1 MSSPINIQQSVLQT
15 VMAERVQQVQQ
26 QHPDMQQRYFENH
39 LSQERIKKM
48 HKVNDS
54 KEMENVRFREK
65 EEQRQPRDQHGN
77 GDTETRDID
86 VEASISP
93 DQPGRINIKV

>member
-15 VMAERVQQVQQ
+15 VITERIQQVQQ
-26 QHPDMQQRYFENH
+26 QHPDMQQRYFDQH

-48 HKVNDS
+48 HKVNDYEE
-54 KEMENVRFREK
+54 KENVRFREK
-65 EEQRQPRDQHGN
+65 KEQRQPRDQHSKGET
-77 GDTETRDID
+77 DTQDID
-86 VEASISP
+86 VEVSISP

>member
-1 MSSPINIQQSVLQT
+1 VSSPINIQQSVLQT
-15 VMAERVQQVQQ
+15 VVAERVQQVQQ
-26 QHPDMQQRYFENH
+26 QHPDMQQRYFDHH

-48 HKVNDS
+48 HKVNDYEE
-54 KEMENVRFREK
+54 KENVRFREK
-65 EEQRQPRDQHGN
+65 EEQRQRRDQHTK
-77 GDTETRDID
+77 GDAETRDLD